1 MNFTILR
8 FFTVYGPR
16 QRPDMAIHKF
26 TKLIESDKPIQI
38 FGKIDSS
45 RDYTYIE
52 DIISGIMAALRKSFG
67 YEIINLGNSRRV
79 KLLDL
84 IRILEER
91 LKKKARLRFLPE
103 EKAEPKTTWADISK
117 AKRLLGY
124 RPQID
129 FQEGI
134 ENFIDWYNNG

>member
-26 TKLIESDKPIQI
+26 AKLIESGKPIQI
-38 FGKIDSS
+38 YGKGDSC

-52 DIISGIMAALRKSFG
+52 DIISGIMAALRKNIR
-67 YEIINLGNSRRV
+67 YEVINLGNSKRV

-84 IRILEER
+84 IRILKEK
-91 LKKKARLRFLPE
+91 LKKKAKLRFQPE

-124 RPQID
+124 KPQTD

-134 ENFIDWYNNG
+134 EHFINWYRNG